1 MNQTNN
7 HFTSHSHSHSYF
19 SNQIR
24 SKNRTKTKPNH
35 HQQTN
40 NHHHSSI
47 HPTIQPSNHPTNSTT
62 PPPYLTA
69 KNTRRKCK
77 PCKNVIDSHSPHL
90 TSAFPFFSY
99 NILLRFGFHSIP
111 FLPMQTKHRNE
122 QPHHHLLT
130 EITHSCVHLQSW
142 NRRERAQGMYEY
154 VVLLLWT
161 LTYLPLSLFH
171 SILLSLLILHTHER
185 AEQSR

>member
-47 HPTIQPSNHPTNSTT
+47 PPSNHPTNSTT

-69 KNTRRKCK
+69 KNARRKCK

-90 TSAFPFFSY
+90 TSPQPSLSSAIISSCDWF
-99 NILLRFGFHSIP
+99 P

-122 QPHHHLLT
+122 QPHHLLLLT